1 MNELYLLAAGL
12 VFIYAFKM

>member
-1 MNELYLLAAGL
+1 MDELYLLAAGL

>member
-1 MNELYLLAAGL
+1 MNYVYLLAAGL